1 MADDSIAAESA
12 GADTGSVLVGT
23 SGYSYQDWV
32 GPVYPPDTPK
42 QAFLVHYA
50 REFSFTELN
59 FSYYTQPRAAT
70 LERMIENTPEDF
82 LFAIKAHRS
91 LTHEIQED
99 SEAEI
104 KRYRE
109 GIKPLLDSSRLAA
122 VLLQFPFR
130 FHYTPDRR
138 RYLDRTCRSL
148 EDLPLAVEFR
158 NTEWFRESVCQ
169 AFRDRGITF
178 VNVDAPKLPNLPE
191 PSALVTSDT
200 AYIRFHGRNRQQ
212 WWEGNA
218 TSRYDYLYSEEELST
233 WIDRIMAI
241 VGKVKVLFIAFNNHF
256 RGQAVTNARML
267 RSMLGK
273 RIPVR

>member
-1 MADDSIAAESA
+1 MAGDSIAGETIDAA
-12 GADTGSVLVGT
+12 TGSVAVGT

-42 QAFLVHYA
+42 QAFLAHYA
-50 REFSFTELN
+50 KEFSFTELN

-70 LERMIENTPEDF
+70 LERMVENTPEDF

-91 LTHEIQED
+91 LTHEVQEH
-99 SEAEI
+99 SEADI
-104 KRYRE
+104 QRFRQ
-109 GIKPLLDSSRLAA
+109 GITPLLESSRLAA
-122 VLLQFPFR
+122 VLLQFPYS
-130 FHYTPDRR
+130 FHYTPDQR

-158 NTEWFRESVCQ
+158 NTDWFRESVYR
-169 AFRDRGITF
+169 AFRDRGIAF
-178 VNVDAPKLPNLPE
+178 VNVDTPDLPNLPE
-191 PSALVTSDT
+191 PTALVTSDM
-200 AYIRFHGRNRQQ
+200 AYIRFHGRNREQ
-212 WWEGNA
+212 WWGGDA
-218 TSRYDYLYSEEELST
+218 ASRYDYLYSEDELST

-241 VGKVKVLFIAFNNHF
+241 VGKVKVLFITFNNHF

-267 RSMLGK
+267 RTLLGK